1 MDYKKVINEYLEY
14 LVDECENE
22 RDECEEEQ
30 LGESYY
36 VVLEEIQDKYKD
48 RIDTI
53 NELGV
58 EFEMEEIKPIKL
70 DKTNISAFISIFPY
84 IDFNSEEMDVDIMLM
99 DDDSIIRKVN
109 KLSKISR
116 INIRQKINK
125 LLNIF

>member
-14 LVDECENE
+14 LDEEFENE
-22 RDECEEEQ
+22 RDRCEGKQ

-36 VVLEEIQDKYKD
+36 RVLEEIQDKYKD
-48 RIDTI
+48 RIETVK
-53 NELGV
+53 ELEV
-58 EFEMEEIKPIKL
+58 EFEMEEVKPIKL

-109 KLSKISR
+109 KLSKTAR